1 MPNPNL
7 NGPTKVEGKF
17 YSMTAGT
24 NSTGVL
30 TGPTGATLRIVSLT
44 ADNIDGTNAADIT
57 LEVGSTKLRN
67 TIAVPAD
74 ASLILVDRNYPL
86 YLMENQTL
94 KAQASAAGDIQIN
107 VSYEEIT

>member
-1 MPNPNL
+1 MPGPDL
-7 NGPTKVEGKF
+7 NGPTKVEAKF
-17 YSMTAGT
+17 HSLTAGT

-30 TGPTGATLRIVSLT
+30 TCPTGAVLRIVALT

-57 LEVGSTKLRN
+57 LEVGSTKLRS

-74 ASLILVDRNYPL
+74 SSLILVDRNYPL
-86 YLMENQTL
+86 YVTENVEL
-94 KAQASAAGDIQIN
+94 KCQASAAGDIQIN